1 MAVHINGLGE
11 SLGDSLVISPGGPIY
26 QDIRQ
31 AWYVNSVTGD
41 NSYDGR
47 SSKMPLA
54 TLAQA
59 QTNATNGDIV
69 VLMSGHAETLTSNL
83 DITKSLT
90 IVAGG
95 SSSGLPT
102 VKFTNNQNDV
112 ALFTI
117 SGDHVELRNIW
128 FEEETHASG
137 NALATVEITGNGTRV
152 RGCYFQLDGKSAT
165 GTGIR
170 LSMAVGEFCEI
181 RSTTFVSTATA
192 ASSVPGSGIE
202 NNTSGILRMDGVVF
216 DGGTVGFLKGYGFSE
231 SNSSTGLDFL
241 AADNISLLRGAD
253 MNVHDSTLGFVQ
265 VSTDS
270 DEPRIDWTDT
280 GPA

>member
-31 AWYVNSVTGD
+31 AWYVNSVTGSD
-41 NSYDGR
+41 SYDGR

-54 TLAQA
+54 TLSQA
-59 QTNATNGDIV
+59 QTNATAGDIV
-69 VLMSGHAETLTSNL
+69 VLMSGHAETFTS
-83 DITKSLT
+83 TLT
-90 IVAGG
+90 ISKTLVIVGGG

-102 VKFTNNQNDV
+102 VKLTNNQNDSV
-112 ALFTI
+112 MFTI
-117 SGDHVELRNIW
+117 SGNYVELRNVWI
-128 FEEETHASG
+128 EEESHASG
-137 NALATVEITGNGTRV
+137 NNVAGIDVTGTGTRI
-152 RGCYFQLDGKSAT
+152 RGCYFQLDGKSAD
-165 GTGIR
+165 GAGLR
-170 LSMAVGEFCEI
+170 LSMATGEFCDVT
-181 RSTTFVSTATA
+181 STTFISTASA
-192 ASSVPGSGIE
+192 ASSVPGTGIE
-202 NNTSGILRMDGVVF
+202 NAGDGILRMDGVVF